1 MSEQEFYSQV
11 PTTAPRPRT
20 DPQAGQRG
28 AGLPGIIARIEEAV
42 EVETRAIRTDIKFDL
57 KASNAR
63 KSRYLYEL
71 NKAVRDIRPEV
82 LQANRDGIIRLRGK
96 LAENEA
102 AIAAHLK
109 AVTEVAG
116 LIQDA
121 IEQSEAD
128 GTYDSG
134 AFARVR
140 TA

>member
-11 PTTAPRPRT
+11 PANVPRPRAE
-20 DPQAGQRG
+20 PPSNMRG
-28 AGLPGIIARIEEAV
+28 ASLPGIIARIEEAV
-42 EVETRAIRTDIKFDL
+42 EVETKAIRTDITFDL

-134 AFARVR
+134 AFTRVR

>member
-1 MSEQEFYSQV
+1 MSEQDLYSQV
-11 PTTAPRPRT
+11 PVNVPRPRV
-20 DPQAGQRG
+20 DPQASQRG
-28 AGLPGIIARIEEAV
+28 ASLPGLIARIEEAV
-42 EVETRAIRTDIKFDL
+42 EIETKAIRTDVGFDL
-57 KASNAR
+57 KSSNDR

-128 GTYDSG
+128 GTYDSA
-134 AFARVR
+134 AFQRMR

>member
-1 MSEQEFYSQV
+1 MSEHDLYSQV
-11 PTTAPRPRT
+11 PANVPRPRA
-20 DPQAGQRG
+20 DPQAGLRG
-28 AGLPGIIARIEEAV
+28 ASLPGIIARIEEAV
-42 EVETRAIRTDIKFDL
+42 EVETRSIRTDVTFDL
-57 KASNAR
+57 QASNDR

-71 NKAVRDIRPEV
+71 NKAVRDIRPDV

-96 LAENEA
+96 LAENQA

-128 GTYDSG
+128 GTYGSD
-134 AFARVR
+134 AFTRMRSA
-140 TA
+140 

>member
-11 PTTAPRPRT
+11 PATAPRPRT

>member
-11 PTTAPRPRT
+11 PATVPRPRI

-42 EVETRAIRTDIKFDL
+42 EVETKAIRTDIGFDL

-96 LAENEA
+96 LAENEV